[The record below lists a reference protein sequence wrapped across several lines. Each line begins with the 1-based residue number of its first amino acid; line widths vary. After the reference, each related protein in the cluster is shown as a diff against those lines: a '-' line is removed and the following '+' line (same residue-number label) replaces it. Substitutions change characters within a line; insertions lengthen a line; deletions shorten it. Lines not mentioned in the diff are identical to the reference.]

1 MAATRV
7 GIIGAGWVAGV
18 HLRVLSGF
26 DNVRVAG
33 IASRNAESGGRLAE
47 ASGARLYPDYRS
59 MLDSAELDA
68 VFVCLPPYA
77 AIEPAIAV
85 AERGIALFAEKPL
98 GLDEEGPARIAK
110 AVRDHGLVSCVGYQW
125 RYLEVVDRARELLEG
140 HPAQLVVGS
149 WLGETPG
156 ARWWIRMDQ
165 SGGQIL
171 EQATHVF
178 DLARYLVGEMTPAA
192 ATGHRVPRPAYPGSD
207 ILDVTET
214 SVRFE
219 SGAIGSFSTTSLLA
233 GPHRVELYVVS
244 DGMDLKLEVLEHRL
258 LVRRGTETAT
268 LAPRSAFETPYE
280 LQNRAFIDAVQGKPN
295 RIRSPYDDALLTHH
309 VTLAAS
315 RLAGESGRAAAAPPI
330 GEPAREAPSRRM

>member
-7 GIIGAGWVAGV
+7 GIIGAGWIVKV

-26 DNVRVAG
+26 DDVKVVG
-33 IASRNAESGGRLAE
+33 IASRNPDSAGPLAE
-47 ASGARLYPDYRS
+47 AAGARVYPDYRS
-59 MLDSAELDA
+59 MLDAAELDA

-77 AIEPAIAV
+77 ACEPVLAV
-85 AERGIALFAEKPL
+85 VDRGIALFAEKPL

-110 AVRDHGLVSCVGYQW
+110 SIHDKGVVSCVGYQW
-125 RYLEVVDRARELLEG
+125 RYLEVVDRARELLESR
-140 HPAQLVVGS
+140 PPQLVVGS

-156 ARWWIRMDQ
+156 AKWWIRKDQ

-171 EQATHVF
+171 EQATHIF
-178 DLARYLVGEMTPAA
+178 DLARYLAGEMEPTAA
-192 ATGHRVPRPAYPGSD
+192 AGRRVPRPAYPESD

-214 SVRFE
+214 AVRFA

-233 GPHRVELYVVS
+233 GPHRVGLDIVS
-244 DGMDLKLEVLEHRL
+244 DGLGLTLEILEPRL
-258 LVRRGTETAT
+258 VVQLGKETT
-268 LAPRSAFETPYE
+268 TIAPPSQFETPYR
-280 LQNRAFIDAVQGKPN
+280 LQNRSFIDAVQGKPN

-315 RLAGESGRAAAAPPI
+315 RLANEAA
-330 GEPAREAPSRRM
+330 SS